1 MKNICVIPSRYK
13 STRFEGKP
21 LMDICG
27 HPMVWWVYNEAKKI
41 KRFEKVVVATEDF
54 RVKDTCDALG
64 IECIITSDECPT
76 GTDRVCE
83 VAKSIDADYYYVLMG
98 DEPLLTIN
106 EINAMLDEIERDP
119 APAALLAT
127 KFTHPVDVVNASTIK
142 LALNNEN
149 DLIYMSRCPIPYPKG
164 RIDYDY
170 YKNVGLYVFS
180 KDCLHKFEKASMGRM
195 EGIEQLEML
204 RILENH
210 IRCKAVVVDTD
221 AMSVDTYKDLLRIR
235 DIMNERLNKK

>member
-27 HPMVWWVYNEAKKI
+27 HPMVWWVYQEAKKI
-41 KRFEKVVVATEDF
+41 KEFDKVVVATEDN
-54 RVKDTCDALG
+54 RVKDACDAMN
-64 IECIITSDECPT
+64 IECIITSDKHPT

-83 VAKSIDADYYYVLMG
+83 VAKYYDAEYYYVLMG
-98 DEPLLTIN
+98 DEPLLTEK
-106 EINAMLDEIERDP
+106 EIYTMVEALEADP

-127 KFTHPVDVVNASTIK
+127 KFKNAVDVVNSSTIK
-142 LALNNEN
+142 LAMSNDS
-149 DLIYMSRCPIPYPKG
+149 DLIYMSRSPLPYPKG
-164 RIDYDY
+164 ALDFDY

-180 KDCLHKFEKASMGRM
+180 KDCLEKFENLPIGRM
-195 EGIEQLEML
+195 ERIEELEML

-221 AMSVDTYKDLLRIR
+221 AMSVDTYKDLNRIR
-235 DIMNERLNKK
+235 SIMSKRIG